1 MFQKLTLSKEFSNLI
16 QVLNLPDKI
25 LSEYVSPDMNLS
37 KEKQKI
43 GDWMECFGG
52 GGSKKAYHDPKMS
65 FGLVLMIYSLNDSWI
80 MLRNI
85 GH

>member
-37 KEKQKI
+37 KENKKLVTEWSVLEEGVQKRPTMTQKCHL
-43 GDWMECFGG
+43 DWF
-52 GGSKKAYHDPKMS
+52 
-65 FGLVLMIYSLNDSWI
+65 
-80 MLRNI
+80 
-85 GH
+85 